1 MKDSNRLLLIGIFLL
16 MLFYIVS
23 NHNRGRYQLVSSR
36 YGNDLVDTRTGTTY
50 QQQDGKWKVDNVLSD
65 ELWKS
70 PYDNLNEKP
79 NDKYLEG
86 WDD

>member
-36 YGNDLVDTRTGTTY
+36 YGNDLVDTKTGTTY
-50 QQQDGKWKVDNVLSD
+50 IQQDGKWKVDYVLSN
-65 ELWKS
+65 ELYKS
-70 PYDNLNEKP
+70 PYEKP